1 MVIQTCLL
9 LLVNYTNIG
18 KEDRSLAKGNAN
30 SLLIITKEEAIW
42 DVGWGLWESKSACPK
57 DYHEEEIFS
66 NPWYFDEENRLA
78 SCVGKFAEPSV
89 WYQFL
94 KEDFFEP
101 RGYQLCGDPMFIGE
115 EELNFWEIG
124 EKRYLEWKMCEK
136 RMNELKKAYE
146 QSV

>member
-1 MVIQTCLL
+1 MGCWMGAL
-9 LLVNYTNIG
+9 G
-18 KEDRSLAKGNAN
+18 KLTIIPEPGNE
-30 SLLIITKEEAIW
+30 LIMEYAEF
-42 DVGWGLWESKSACPK
+42 SKSACPK

-136 RMNELKKAYE
+136 RMDELKKAYE

>member
-1 MVIQTCLL
+1 MGCWMGAL
-9 LLVNYTNIG
+9 G
-18 KEDRSLAKGNAN
+18 KLTIIPEPGNE
-30 SLLIITKEEAIW
+30 LIMEYAEF
-42 DVGWGLWESKSACPK
+42 SKSACPK

-101 RGYQLCGDPMFIGE
+101 RGYQLCGDPTFIGE

-136 RMNELKKAYE
+136 RMDELKKAYE